1 MKIKNIKELDG
12 NSLSELAD
20 LLGRIIG
27 MIEQDFLHVSD
38 SLPDTYI
45 SGTNKM
51 LKQVY
56 KEQEKRE
63 EEEDRR
69 EEWYIK
75 RSIFLNSIGIPC
87 DRIDLLKEA
96 AGVPEMDELPEDET
110 YYIEYLNKDKRH
122 ARDRAEFKTYEE
134 AKEWGRAN
142 FENFNTDMIRINQ

>member
-27 MIEQDFLHVSD
+27 LIEQDFLHVSD

-51 LKQVY
+51 LEQVY

-63 EEEDRR
+63 DEE
-69 EEWYIK
+69 Y
-75 RSIFLNSIGIPC
+75 N
-87 DRIDLLKEA
+87 
-96 AGVPEMDELPEDET
+96 
-110 YYIEYLNKDKRH
+110 Y
-122 ARDRAEFKTYEE
+122 
-134 AKEWGRAN
+134 
-142 FENFNTDMIRINQ
+142 